1 MTAQIYRDAW
11 GIPHLRA
18 DSADELARAQGRV
31 TALDRGRQIEVERH
45 RAQGTSASFLGVHAL
60 PWDLF
65 ARRARLDD
73 TARRCFEALE
83 RRDPE
88 TARWV
93 RAYVDGVNEG
103 LGVGTSGSG
112 GDEGAVSGPASA
124 SVAGMGDASLSGLGG
139 TGVPASGS
147 GGTGTHTSGSDRA
160 GTLTSGAGG
169 TGVPASGSGGT
180 GTPTSGSDRA
190 GTLTSGAGGTGVPAS
205 GLDGTGTPT
214 SGPDRTG
221 TPTSGAGGTGVLAS
235 GSGGMD
241 ISASG
246 AGSADIFAAGPD
258 RAGTPTSGTDRTVT
272 SAPTPDKTVTP
283 APEFANSGPAPAH
296 WAPWTPLGIW
306 LATHI
311 LFAGFPAKLWREEAI
326 RHLGADAVGLFA
338 TDGPGTSGSN
348 GWLVGGERT
357 ATGRAV
363 LAGDPH
369 RFIEDPGVYQ
379 QVHLSCPEFDVVG
392 LAVPG
397 VPGIAHFGHTG
408 TVAWAITNAMADYQD
423 LYRERLR
430 RTGAGVEAL
439 GPDGS
444 WRRAARHTEI
454 IEVAGEAPVE
464 VEVIETERGPVVI
477 GGPEGLDGGIVG
489 EPVGLDGGI
498 VGRVEGLDG
507 GIVGEPVGLDGGISA
522 PPDTP
527 PLAVSLRYP
536 PRVTDDL
543 GFTALLPLLRARQVA
558 DVDRAF
564 DDWAEPVNVVQA
576 ADTEGGLLHRVAGRV
591 PIRAEA
597 NRTRLVPAWEPGHEW
612 HGWHQPPRGHLT
624 DDGIAVMA
632 NQRGPATPLGVE
644 FAPSHRAD
652 RITALLAEREKWSA
666 ADMPAIHMDTH
677 LGSATPLLD
686 HLTALTNLTPEASAL
701 RDRLLAWDRR
711 MDADST
717 DAAAYAAVRGAV
729 VRRLAAHPAFAALAE
744 PPAYPEVFAPWLA
757 LLPRVAFALEHLL
770 SARELYGIDRPE
782 IVRAAVEEAAAEPVG
797 TWGDTHRL
805 APWRAFGGTPTPG
818 PGLSGDH
825 DCVLCTSAVP
835 GLTDLSARGP
845 AARFVWDLARRED
858 SLWVVP
864 LGASGMPGSPHHRD
878 QLPLWLKGDLVP
890 VVTDL
895 ARLELHEETAPV
907 REHVHSQH
915 ITGFGTI
922 RILPLDPVADAGTIH
937 RWVSEERA
945 AFWGMNGLTQAQVT
959 EIYAH
964 MDTLDTH
971 HAHLV
976 RLNSEPVAL
985 LQTYD
990 PAADRVGDCYAV
1002 APGDI
1007 GIHLLLAPA
1016 GPDGDRPGWSAT
1028 LMGVLASYVLLGLD
1042 RRRVV
1047 VDPDV
1052 RNEKAIARFLRQG
1065 FVAGPRVVLPE
1076 VDIPDVFLPEKHA
1089 QLAFLPREVAFP

>member
-1 MTAQIYRDAW
+1 MTTQIYRDTW

-31 TALDRGRQIEVERH
+31 TALDRAWQIEVERH
-45 RAQGTSASFLGVHAL
+45 RAQGTSASFLGVRAL

-65 ARRARLDD
+65 ARRVRLDD

-83 RRDPE
+83 KRDPE

-103 LGVGTSGSG
+103 LAAGTS
-112 GDEGAVSGPASA
+112 
-124 SVAGMGDASLSGLGG
+124 
-139 TGVPASGS
+139 
-147 GGTGTHTSGSDRA
+147 
-160 GTLTSGAGG
+160 
-169 TGVPASGSGGT
+169 
-180 GTPTSGSDRA
+180 
-190 GTLTSGAGGTGVPAS
+190 
-205 GLDGTGTPT
+205 
-214 SGPDRTG
+214 
-221 TPTSGAGGTGVLAS
+221 
-235 GSGGMD
+235 
-241 ISASG
+241 
-246 AGSADIFAAGPD
+246 
-258 RAGTPTSGTDRTVT
+258 
-272 SAPTPDKTVTP
+272 
-283 APEFANSGPAPAH
+283 APEFADSGLEPGR
-296 WAPWTPLGIW
+296 WNPWTPLGIW
-306 LATHI
+306 LATHV

-326 RHLGADAVGLFA
+326 RHLGPDAVGLFA

-348 GWLVGGERT
+348 GWLVSGERT
-357 ATGRAV
+357 TTGQAL

-392 LAVPG
+392 LTVPG

-439 GPDGS
+439 GPDGT
-444 WRRAARHTEI
+444 WRRAAHHTETI
-454 IEVAGEAPVE
+454 DVAGEDPVE
-464 VEVIETERGPVVI
+464 VEIIETERGPVVI
-477 GGPEGLDGGIVG
+477 GGPEGLDGGIIG
-489 EPVGLDGGI
+489 EP
-498 VGRVEGLDG
+498 EGLA
-507 GIVGEPVGLDGGISA
+507 GGIST
-522 PPDTP
+522 PPHTP

-536 PRVTDDL
+536 PRVTEDL
-543 GFTALLPLLRARQVA
+543 GFTSLLPLLRARQVA

-576 ADTEGGLLHRVAGRV
+576 ADTEGGTLHRVAGKV
-591 PIRAEA
+591 PLRADA

-612 HGWHQPPRGHLT
+612 HGWHQPPRAGLT
-624 DDGIAVMA
+624 EDGIAVMA

-644 FAPSHRAD
+644 FAPNHRAD

-666 ADMPAIHMDTH
+666 ADLSAIHMDTH
-677 LGSATPLLD
+677 LGSAAPLLD
-686 HLTALTNLTPEASAL
+686 HLAALTHLTPEASAL
-701 RDRLLAWDRR
+701 RERLLAWDVR
-711 MDADST
+711 MDANSI

-729 VRRLAAHPAFAALAE
+729 VRRLAAHPTFAALAE
-744 PPAYPEVFAPWLA
+744 PPAYPEVFLPWLA

-782 IVRAAVEEAAAEPVG
+782 IVRAAIEEAAAKPVG

-805 APWRAFGGTPTPG
+805 TPWRALAETAPTPG

-825 DCVLCTSAVP
+825 DCVLCTSSVP

-864 LGASGMPGSPHHRD
+864 LGASGVAGSAHHRD

-890 VVTDL
+890 VITDFT
-895 ARLELHEETAPV
+895 RLQLHEETAPA
-907 REHVHSQH
+907 RRPVHAQH
-915 ITGFGTI
+915 IPGFGTV
-922 RILPLDPVADAGTIH
+922 RVLPLDPVADAPTIH
-937 RWVSEERA
+937 RWVSEQRA

-976 RLNSEPVAL
+976 TRDDEPVAI

-1002 APGDI
+1002 EPGDI

-1016 GPDGDRPGWSAT
+1016 GPDGDRPGWSAAV
-1028 LMGVLASYVLLGLD
+1028 MGVLASYVLLGLD
-1042 RRRVV
+1042 RRRIV

-1076 VDIPDVFLPEKHA
+1076 VDIPDVFIPEKRA